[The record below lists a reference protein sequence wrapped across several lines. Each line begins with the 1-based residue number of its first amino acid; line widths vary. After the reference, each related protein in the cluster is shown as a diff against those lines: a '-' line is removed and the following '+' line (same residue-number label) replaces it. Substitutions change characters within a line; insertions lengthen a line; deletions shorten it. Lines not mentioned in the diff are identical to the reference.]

1 MKILIVDD
9 SKAMRMIVVRT
20 LRQCGISNL
29 QLVEASNGVEALP
42 IIEGQN
48 PDLVLCDW
56 NMPEMTGIDL
66 LREIRGRG
74 NEIRFGFV
82 TTECTAGVQE
92 AAAELNAEF
101 MITKPF
107 SAKDFEAVLNRD
119 GSALEKKA
127 ACS

>member
-20 LRQCGISNL
+20 LRQCGITNL
-29 QLVEASNGVEALP
+29 QLVEASNGKEALGV
-42 IIEGQN
+42 IDSQS

-56 NMPEMTGIDL
+56 NMPEMTGIEL
-66 LREIRGRG
+66 LGELRGKG
-74 NEIRFGFV
+74 NDIRFGFV
-82 TTECTAGVQE
+82 TTECTSGVQE

-107 SAKDFEAVLNRD
+107 SAKDFEAVLNAD
-119 GSALEKKA
+119 GTAAVKA
-127 ACS
+127 